1 MNKSNRVLVVEDDA
15 AIVRALSSFLTDE
28 GFLCKSANGQTEA
41 LRLFEQEEFDIVLLD
56 VSLADG
62 SGFVVCSAMKSKKD
76 IPIIFLTASD
86 EETSIIMGLD
96 IGGDDYITKPFKLG
110 VLVSRINAL
119 LRRANSFQTADTELQ
134 SNGIKVLLLQGQV
147 FKNGELLDLTA
158 AEYKLLCLFMRNPS
172 MVLTKGQILDKLWDC
187 DGNYIDSSTLTV
199 YMRRLRMKIED
210 NPSEPQMLLTVRGM
224 GYKWNIIG

>member
-76 IPIIFLTASD
+76 IPIIFLTASVMN
-86 EETSIIMGLD
+86 T
-96 IGGDDYITKPFKLG
+96 
-110 VLVSRINAL
+110 AL
-119 LRRANSFQTADTELQ
+119 LRDLSSVRMTILQ
-134 SNGIKVLLLQGQV
+134 S
-147 FKNGELLDLTA
+147 
-158 AEYKLLCLFMRNPS
+158 LFGRGS
-172 MVLTKGQILDKLWDC
+172 LFRASKTLF
-187 DGNYIDSSTLTV
+187 DGREN
-199 YMRRLRMKIED
+199 RRLRSVSAMCVLTLRE
-210 NPSEPQMLLTVRGM
+210 EPVSAGIRTFAFRH
-224 GYKWNIIG
+224 WNTGFC

>member
-76 IPIIFLTASD
+76 IPIMNT
-86 EETSIIMGLD
+86 
-96 IGGDDYITKPFKLG
+96 
-110 VLVSRINAL
+110 AL
-119 LRRANSFQTADTELQ
+119 LRDLSSVRMTILQ
-134 SNGIKVLLLQGQV
+134 S
-147 FKNGELLDLTA
+147 
-158 AEYKLLCLFMRNPS
+158 LFGRGSLFRASKTLFDGRENRRPRSVSAMC
-172 MVLTKGQILDKLWDC
+172 VLT
-187 DGNYIDSSTLTV
+187 
-199 YMRRLRMKIED
+199 LRE
-210 NPSEPQMLLTVRGM
+210 EPVSAGIRTFAFRH
-224 GYKWNIIG
+224 WNTGFC